1 MVVVFS
7 LHVIISVLFLLD
19 EPMGGWVQKRIV
31 SLKGSEKIK
40 KTLSPDMSLCSGREL
55 VGEREMSLSC

>member
-1 MVVVFS
+1 V
-7 LHVIISVLFLLD
+7 
-19 EPMGGWVQKRIV
+19 GGFRKEFF

-40 KTLSPDMSLCSGREL
+40 KSLSLDMSLCSGREL